1 MLAPLEDSNDGID
14 AFRKSQK
21 KNLRSMPSHD
31 PLLSDRT
38 EVEDADVAVA
48 VVVED
53 SLRKNASAISTIT
66 SVSIA
71 V

>member
-1 MLAPLEDSNDGID
+1 
-14 AFRKSQK
+14 
-21 KNLRSMPSHD
+21 MPSHD

-38 EVEDADVAVA
+38 EGKDADVAVVVA
-48 VVVED
+48 VVMED

-71 V
+71 G

>member
-1 MLAPLEDSNDGID
+1 ML
-14 AFRKSQK
+14 
-21 KNLRSMPSHD
+21 SHD

-38 EVEDADVAVA
+38 KDKDTDMAVAVA

-53 SLRKNASAISTIT
+53 LPRKNASAVSTIT
-66 SVSIA
+66 SVSTA